1 MLQDAAMQDAHTA
14 EPVTIGPR
22 SSIAELRRLN
32 QERWERQLA
41 EEEAPTAS
49 VQGGGDSAPV
59 AAPPP
64 PLPNKKINFCDLRNQ
79 FFAFVVCILR
89 S

>member
-59 AAPPP
+59 ACLLYTSPSPR
-64 PLPNKKINFCDLRNQ
+64 DRT
-79 FFAFVVCILR
+79 R
-89 S
+89 SRMPSSA